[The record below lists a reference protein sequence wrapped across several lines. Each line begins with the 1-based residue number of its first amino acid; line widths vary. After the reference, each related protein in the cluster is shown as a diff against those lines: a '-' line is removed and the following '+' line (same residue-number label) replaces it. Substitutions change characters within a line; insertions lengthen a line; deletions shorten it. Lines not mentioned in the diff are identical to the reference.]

1 MSDDRTLTGGEYLFR
16 EGESADYG
24 YVVKTGTIEI
34 VKSGIDGEMIL
45 AELEAGS
52 LFGEMALIDGN
63 PRSAGARAKV
73 DSSVNEIRSDTFDEY
88 IRNNTDAALRLMKTL
103 AGQLRTANNELAH
116 VNHNLEIETTLQD
129 TDSSGERY
137 SDSEIEDTDAI
148 YDRPP
153 SQLVMYISVLVFL
166 LFIGSLLF
174 SYFTHIDTTV
184 SARGKFT
191 TKTPNV
197 SVQATANSVVKALFI
212 ERGQLIKAGQIIAL
226 LDDTIPKTNLKRN
239 KEKLKVVE
247 GRLARIRW
255 ENKILNQGGSLADNI
270 NIDALNHDILTKR
283 LLEYRSRI
291 RSFSSKKNKLK
302 QEIKSN
308 RKTVEIVEEKKSL
321 KAKLEDVQKGLYE
334 RKIGSLLKYLT
345 AMDATLSARQSA
357 LVVRNSLK
365 TFKSELNSIRADEKA
380 FVAQWASSL
389 AEKIAADEESRF
401 ELIQENVMAR
411 QQVKNVE
418 VRAPTTGIILDLPK
432 VSEGSIVREGDE
444 ILTLVQI
451 NQPLSL
457 EVDIDPRD
465 VSDTKVGMFVSVK
478 LDALPFQKYGD
489 LKGSLAFLSQDT
501 FTESLSGEKGAFYRG
516 RIEIL
521 SNQLQK
527 LPPEFQLTQGML
539 ASADILAGERNL
551 ITYFTFPITRAF
563 EDAFREPD

>member
-1 MSDDRTLTGGEYLFR
+1 
-16 EGESADYG
+16 
-24 YVVKTGTIEI
+24 
-34 VKSGIDGEMIL
+34 MIL

-270 NIDALNHDILTKR
+270 NLDALNHDILTKR

-291 RSFSSKKNKLK
+291 RSFSSKKKKLK

-389 AEKIAADEESRF
+389 AEKIAADEESRL

>member
-270 NIDALNHDILTKR
+270 NLDALNHDILTKR

-389 AEKIAADEESRF
+389 AEKIAADEESRL